1 MVKKESSSRKLESV
15 GNLYIICIITPLNG
29 SPNGRSSAD
38 KRSLR
43 KERREL
49 SQK

>member
-15 GNLYIICIITPLNG
+15 GNLYIICITPLNG